1 MAAQLT
7 GRAAGRPTPR
17 RRRRL
22 ARKAEER
29 PNSAG
34 LDRINSRLPV
44 DSREVIP
51 ALAAQRDESLAALS
65 RMLGRYSGY
74 LGTFVREGVPAV
86 LTERDHRLLADHF
99 GVSERRLG
107 IRDLWA
113 SAADNPI
120 YRLAN

>member
-1 MAAQLT
+1 M
-7 GRAAGRPTPR
+7 R
-17 RRRRL
+17 RRRVKQ
-22 ARKAEER
+22 AV
-29 PNSAG
+29 PSNSKG

-44 DSREVIP
+44 DPREVIP

-74 LGTFVREGVPAV
+74 PGAFVREGVPTT

-107 IRDLWA
+107 IRDLWE
-113 SAADNPI
+113 ST
-120 YRLAN
+120 